1 MEIFTF
7 IYKDSFTKKSKNTM
21 TKSIYIFF
29 IFSLVINISGCAT
42 PANQKAMAIRVD
54 EASSLSNKNLHKLFE
69 VGTVSGGKETNPV
82 WTSQVD
88 NASFK
93 LALLDSLKSLN
104 YLSAD
109 EKAHYRI
116 DATLQELK
124 QPVIGLT
131 FDVTSV
137 VTYRVEGSGF
147 TRNYPIT
154 ATGTATVS
162 DAFLGLERLRI
173 ANERSIQENIKS
185 FVSVLSKENLN
196 IKKINNT
203 DNPASNINE
212 KCTDLG
218 FSPNTIE
225 FNNCIKKLS
234 N

>member
-1 MEIFTF
+1 MN
-7 IYKDSFTKKSKNTM
+7 KP
-21 TKSIYIFF
+21 IYISL
-29 IFSLVINISGCAT
+29 IFSLVIIVSGCAT

-69 VGTVSGGKETNPV
+69 VGNVSGGKETNPL

-88 NASFK
+88 NTSFK
-93 LALLDSLKSLN
+93 LALVDSLKSLN
-104 YLSAD
+104 YLSTD
-109 EKAHYRI
+109 DKAPFKI

-124 QPVIGLT
+124 QPVIGLS

-137 VTYRVEGSGF
+137 VTYKLEGAGI
-147 TRNYPIT
+147 TKTYPIT

-185 FVSVLSKENLN
+185 FISALSKENLN
-196 IKKINNT
+196 LKKQNKNNT
-203 DNPASNINE
+203 NTNTNNSPSDINQ
-212 KCTDLG
+212 KCSDLG
-218 FSPNTIE
+218 FKLNTVE
-225 FNNCIKKLS
+225 FNTCIKKLT

>member
-1 MEIFTF
+1 M
-7 IYKDSFTKKSKNTM
+7 N
-21 TKSIYIFF
+21 KSIYITL
-29 IFSLVINISGCAT
+29 IFSLVIIISGCAT

-69 VGTVSGGKETNPV
+69 VGNVSGGKETNPL

-93 LALLDSLKSLN
+93 LALVDSLKSLN
-104 YLSAD
+104 YLAAD
-109 EKAHYRI
+109 NNASFKI
-116 DATLQELK
+116 DAILQELK
-124 QPVIGLT
+124 QPIIGLN

-137 VTYRVEGSGF
+137 VTYKLEGGGL
-147 TRNYPIT
+147 TKNYPIT

-185 FVSVLSKENLN
+185 FLNVLSKENLN
-196 IKKINNT
+196 TQKSNKNNT
-203 DNPASNINE
+203 NNSTPDFYQ
-212 KCTDLG
+212 KCSDLG
-218 FSPNTIE
+218 FNLNTVE